1 MVAKGF
7 MKGYKLWITTCELQG
22 GRIDIVGRYVE
33 VVIGKGWRIM
43 GTVEE
48 VEGEWVRV
56 KGGEAFEESEHT
68 IIISLHSVK
77 YIRLMSR
84 G

>member
-1 MVAKGF
+1 M
-7 MKGYKLWITTCELQG
+7 
-22 GRIDIVGRYVE
+22 E
-33 VVIGKGWRIM
+33 VVIGRSWRIM

-68 IIISLHSVK
+68 IIISLHSIK
-77 YIRLMSR
+77 YIRLVSR